1 MQITLNTENLT
12 ELDRKVLALIGANG
26 NVSAKVIVSGDI
38 KPSSRKTPVEKAT
51 KPEPVEKATEPE
63 PVKKAAEK
71 PAPKP
76 EPVAE
81 PDEAPAE
88 APDEAPANT
97 SEVTMSDA
105 VEAATRLVSD
115 GKSTV
120 VRAALKSVGAS
131 RVGKIPADK
140 IDEFLAAL
148 NA

>member
-26 NVSAKVIVSGDI
+26 STQVITPGAI
-38 KPSSRKTPVEKAT
+38 QPSPRKTFDKPVEKET
-51 KPEPVEKATEPE
+51 KPK

-71 PAPKP
+71 PVKKPEPKP
-76 EPVAE
+76 ETAAE

-88 APDEAPANT
+88 APDEAPTNT

-105 VEAATRLVSD
+105 VEAATKLVSD

>member
-38 KPSSRKTPVEKAT
+38 KPSSRKTPVEKAAE
-51 KPEPVEKATEPE
+51 KPVEKATKPE

-97 SEVTMSDA
+97 SELTMSDA

>member
-51 KPEPVEKATEPE
+51 KPEP
-63 PVKKAAEK
+63 AEK
-71 PAPKP
+71 ETKPKPEPKP

-81 PDEAPAE
+81 PDEVPAE
-88 APDEAPANT
+88 EPETAPANT